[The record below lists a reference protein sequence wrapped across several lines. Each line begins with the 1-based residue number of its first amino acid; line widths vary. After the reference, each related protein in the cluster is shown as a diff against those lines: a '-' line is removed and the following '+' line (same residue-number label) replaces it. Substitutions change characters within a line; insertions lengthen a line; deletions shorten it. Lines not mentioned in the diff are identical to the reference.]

1 LPCCFLDG
9 AILPESEARIDP
21 RDRGLLYSDGLFET
35 YRTYRGRPFRLGEH
49 WDRLVAS
56 ARVLGITPPTVDPV
70 ALTARLLTANG
81 LADAVV
87 RVTLTRGREP
97 VGPRPGPGFPT
108 LLAQVRPLRAG
119 LAELWERGCSGA
131 RLPWPLRARG
141 LPLHSHKTLAYLP
154 TVLALGAVGAG
165 EEPILE
171 NTEGHV
177 AEGATTNVFWV
188 RQGRLC
194 TPAVGAGC
202 LPGVARRLALEE
214 ARGMGLPLEEGF
226 FPWGEL
232 AAAAEAF
239 LTNSAVEVLPLV
251 RLGEAPVGDGRPG
264 PVTRRL
270 QAAYRERVAAEVGG

>member
-1 LPCCFLDG
+1 MPYCFLDG

-21 RDRGLLYSDGLFET
+21 RDRGFLYSDGLFET
-35 YRTYRGRPFRLGEH
+35 YRTYRGRSFRLGEH
-49 WDRLVAS
+49 WSRLGAS
-56 ARVLGITPPTVDPV
+56 ARVLGITPPTVDPA
-70 ALTARLLTANG
+70 ALTARLLEANG

-87 RVTLTRGREP
+87 RVTLTRGCGP
-97 VGPRPGPGFPT
+97 PGPRPGPGSPT
-108 LLAQVRPLRAG
+108 LLAQVRPLRSG
-119 LAELWERGCSGA
+119 LAELWEQGCSGA

-188 RQGRLC
+188 RKGCLR
-194 TPAVGAGC
+194 TPAEGAGC
-202 LPGVARRLALEE
+202 LPGVARRLVLQE

-226 FPWGEL
+226 FPWGDL
-232 AAAAEAF
+232 AAADEAF

-251 RLGEAPVGDGRPG
+251 RLGEAPVGDARPG

-270 QAAYRERVAAEVGG
+270 QTAYRERVEAEVGG